1 MYIDKGWF
9 VVGLIKNKNLWFYM
23 LIWIILIYKKV
34 KLIWKK
40 EKRNCY
46 WNMIIILV
54 FSKIIK
60 FREINFL
67 RKIVF
72 IDCDYF
78 V

>member
-40 EKRNCY
+40 RK
-46 WNMIIILV
+46 
-54 FSKIIK
+54 
-60 FREINFL
+60 EIV
-67 RKIVF
+67 IE
-72 IDCDYF
+72 I
-78 V
+78 